1 MKDTKDYNEKKE
13 ELFYDYPDRPVP
25 TDKRRSQINIAV
37 VTTGMAIA
45 MSTLYTG
52 ASLAQMLNYK
62 DAVLAIIIG
71 SVILG
76 IVAALTG
83 GIGASKGVSFSML
96 ARQPFGREGS
106 KIVGVVFAIS
116 MLGWFSYQTGYF
128 GETIHI
134 LVPNAGWANP
144 KIATLWGGML
154 MMSTA
159 IVGYKGMAALS
170 MVASP
175 LLLIM
180 CLYSGIDAINQFGYN
195 TIVQANISNPAS
207 LGVGITIV
215 IGGWITGAILQPD
228 ISRYAKSA
236 SHNAISVFFAM
247 IVFVVANWGGLV
259 IAKATLAT
267 TIMDGLIILGLGS
280 TALLVVILGQW
291 TSNDNNLYSAAL
303 GIINVKPGTNKHKIT
318 AICGIVFTLIAIMG
332 IQNYFVNFLVLL
344 GTFLPP
350 FGAVLIADYYILK
363 QGEKYRF
370 DDAAIYEKIKPIAFI
385 SVVVGGVSSY
395 IISFGSKAINSI
407 LITIVVY
414 TVLSIIMK
422 KRSIPNN

>member
-1 MKDTKDYNEKKE
+1 MKDMKDYNEKKE
-13 ELFYDYPDRPVP
+13 EQFYDYPDKPVP
-25 TDKRRSQINIAV
+25 TDKRRSQTNIAM

-62 DAVLAIIIG
+62 DAVLSIIIG
-71 SVILG
+71 CVILG
-76 IVAALTG
+76 IVATLTG

-106 KIVGVVFAIS
+106 KIVGLVFAIS
-116 MLGWFSYQTGYF
+116 MLGWFSYQCGYF
-128 GETIHI
+128 GETINI
-134 LVPNAGWANP
+134 LAPDAGWANP
-144 KIATLWGGML
+144 KIATFWGGIL

-159 IVGYKGMAALS
+159 IVGFKGMTALS

-180 CLYSGIDAINQFGYN
+180 CLYSGFDAISQYGYN
-195 TIVQANISNPAS
+195 TVVQANISNPAS
-207 LGVGITIV
+207 LGIGITIV

-236 SHNAISVFFAM
+236 GQNGISVFFAM
-247 IVFVVANWGGLV
+247 IIFAVANWGGLV

-267 TIMDGLIILGLGS
+267 TIMDGLVILGLGS
-280 TALLVVILGQW
+280 LALWIVILGQW

-318 AICGIVFTLIAIMG
+318 AICGIVFTLVAIIG
-332 IQNYFVNFLVLL
+332 LQNYFVDFLVLL

-363 QGEKYRF
+363 QGEKYKF
-370 DDAAIYEKIKPIAFI
+370 DEGAIYEKIKPLAFI
-385 SVVVGGVSSY
+385 SVVIGGVSSY

-407 LITIVVY
+407 IITIVVY
-414 TVLSIIMK
+414 TVISIIME
-422 KRSIPNN
+422 KRRIPNN